1 MDFDLD
7 DDQKALSGLAA
18 RILAEQA
25 TADRVKAVE
34 DAAAAGG
41 DGVDHQLWSDL
52 ASAGV
57 LAAPLSEEAG
67 GAGMGL
73 IGACTVLEE
82 VGRRVAPV
90 PYLETVLAAL
100 ALERFGVS
108 GRAEHL
114 AGIAAGSLILAPA
127 LVEAQ
132 TDPRRPSTTAA
143 GGAGGSWRLQGEK
156 ICVPSGLAAGA
167 YLVPVTFPDGSTGVV
182 LVDAGA
188 SGLARERQ
196 DTTSGRPEARL
207 VLSGAEV
214 AADAVLGT
222 EGSEQA
228 EVLDWLVDRVTA
240 GLAVT
245 AVGCLDE
252 ALRITAAYVKQRK
265 QFDRVLASFQAVGQ
279 RAADAF
285 VDALG
290 VRLTAWQAVWRL
302 SAGLPATDEVMI
314 AKYWASEAGQRVVH
328 TCQHLHGG
336 VGMDRDY
343 PLHRYFLLAK
353 HLDLALGGSASQLA
367 DLGRRIAARP
377 EVCVAALPCPR
388 AAPCETGRDCPREVA
403 VLSP

>member
-1 MDFDLD
+1 MDFNLD
-7 DDQKALSGLAA
+7 DDQRALSELAA

-41 DGVDHQLWSDL
+41 DGVDHGLWADL
-52 ASAGV
+52 ASAGL
-57 LAAPLSEEAG
+57 LAAPLSEEGG

-73 IGACTVLEE
+73 IGACAVLEE

-100 ALERFGVS
+100 ALERFGVA
-108 GRAEHL
+108 GLAEHL

-132 TDPRRPSTTAA
+132 ADSRRPSTAA
-143 GGAGGSWRLQGEK
+143 AAAGGSWRLQGEK
-156 ICVPSGLAAGA
+156 ICVSSGLAAGA
-167 YLVPVTFPDGSTGVV
+167 YLVPVRFPDSSTGVV
-182 LVDAGA
+182 FVDAGA
-188 SGLARERQ
+188 RGLVRERQ
-196 DTTSGRPEARL
+196 DTTSGRPEALL
-207 VLSGAEV
+207 VLSGVEV
-214 AADAVLGT
+214 PADAVLGT
-222 EGSEQA
+222 ETSEQA
-228 EVLDWLVDRVTA
+228 DVLDWLVDRVTA
-240 GLAVT
+240 GLSVT
-245 AVGCLDE
+245 AAGCLDE
-252 ALRITAAYVKQRK
+252 ALRMTASYVKERK

-285 VDALG
+285 IDTLG

-302 SAGLPATDEVMI
+302 SAGLPATDEVTI

-343 PLHRYFLLAK
+343 PLHRYFLVAK
-353 HLDLALGGSASQLA
+353 HLELALGGAASQLA
-367 DLGRRIAARP
+367 DLGRRIAAS
-377 EVCVAALPCPR
+377 A
-388 AAPCETGRDCPREVA
+388 
-403 VLSP
+403 